1 MAKSTSEKSK
11 TTKTETAKKPA
22 AKKTTAAK
30 KPVEAKATAAKAET
44 PKKAAPKKAASTT
57 PKATKAGADPGAALA
72 KKCEEVVAKFDK
84 LGDSKYNEVKEKL
97 EWCLGS
103 YKHDKNPAGL
113 VEYGHKAV
121 DMLKQARTEKPKLV
135 SQKLVEDL
143 EKALAKF

>member
-22 AKKTTAAK
+22 AKKSAAK
-30 KPVEAKATAAKAET
+30 PEEAQASAAKAET

-57 PKATKAGADPGAALA
+57 PKATKASADPGASLA
-72 KKCEEVVAKFDK
+72 KKCEEAVAKFDK
-84 LGDSKYNEVKEKL
+84 LGDSKYNELKEKL

-103 YKHDKNPAGL
+103 YNHDKNPAGL
-113 VEYGHKAV
+113 VEYGRKAV
-121 DMLKQARTEKPKLV
+121 DMLKEARNEKPKQV
-135 SQKLVEDL
+135 SQKLIDDL